1 MPGHSPPS
9 HTVPTTTNRNAN
21 ASDTVLMSPRCGCNT
36 TTSAAVA
43 TTATTQ
49 PATVFLMVL
58 TSVRIGSPCP
68 AR

>member
-43 TTATTQ
+43 TTATTHAGDRL
-49 PATVFLMVL
+49 PHGPHL
-58 TSVRIGSPCP
+58 GSN
-68 AR
+68 R